1 VGEAWQAVGVGPHGP
16 EREDDTL
23 ARLLSSSVSD
33 LLAAF
38 ASSDPTPGGGSA
50 SALAGAVG
58 ASLLV
63 MVASLPKTRNGTDE
77 DRRAL
82 EGAVEALRPAAA
94 ELAALIDRDSQAYD
108 RVVASFRLPKTTDT
122 DKAARR
128 EAIQEA
134 TRGAIDTPMAMLRA
148 AHAAARA
155 ALVVARHGNPSAA
168 SDVKVAAALLDAAAA
183 GAYENVAI
191 NLSGLTDKAS
201 AEVLEREATG
211 LMEAVRTDTA
221 AAREVFPSS

>member
-1 VGEAWQAVGVGPHGP
+1 MPTQ
-16 EREDDTL
+16 
-23 ARLLSSSVSD
+23 LLSSSVTD

-63 MVASLPKTRNGTDE
+63 MVASLPKTRRGTDE

-82 EGAVEALRPAAA
+82 SGAVEALRPAAA

-108 RVVASFRLPKTTDT
+108 RVVAAFRLPKATDT

-148 AHAAARA
+148 AHAVSRA
-155 ALVVARHGNPSAA
+155 AVVVAGHGNSSAA

-191 NLSGLTDKAS
+191 NLSGLTDKTS
-201 AEVLEREATG
+201 ADSLGAEAKSVL
-211 LMEAVRTDTA
+211 EAVRADTA
-221 AAREVFPSS
+221 AALEALPGG